1 MALAWKLVVD
11 CAEPIALAR
20 FWADALGYEIED
32 NSALIDQL
40 VAAGRVGPE
49 AYVEI
54 DGRRAFRELAA
65 IRHPEDPVQP
75 VSGIGLGRRLLF
87 QAVPEPKQV
96 KNRLHIDLHA
106 GPEARQATVQRL
118 VGLGATVLR
127 EVAERGSVHT
137 TMADP
142 EGNEFDVQ

>member
-11 CAEPIALAR
+11 SAEPIALAR
-20 FWADALGYEIED
+20 FWAAALEYEIED
-32 NSALIDQL
+32 NGALIEQL
-40 VAAGRVGPE
+40 ASSGAIGPD

-54 DGRRAFRELAA
+54 DGRRAFRNLAA

-96 KNRLHIDLHA
+96 KNRLHVDLHA
-106 GPEARQATVQRL
+106 GPDQREATVRRL

-127 EVAERGSVHT
+127 EVDEPGSVFT
-137 TMADP
+137 AMVDP

>member
-1 MALAWKLVVD
+1 MALEWKLVVD

-20 FWADALGYEIED
+20 FWAAALGYEVED

-40 VAAGRVGPE
+40 ATSGAIGPE
-49 AYVEI
+49 AYVET
-54 DGRRAFRELAA
+54 DGRLAFRELAA
-65 IRHPEDPVQP
+65 VRHPEDPVQP
-75 VSGIGLGRRLLF
+75 VSGMGLGRRLLF

-106 GPEARQATVQRL
+106 GPDEREATVRRL

-127 EVAERGSVHT
+127 EVADRGSRHT
-137 TMADP
+137 TMVDP